1 MSELQLA
8 LTNTA
13 GISSV
18 ASFWVFVGSNAFGR
32 WQKTL
37 RKVAV
42 GVLIVG
48 FLALTIA
55 IIARGVEASRFP
67 LANLYESLLWFAWAI
82 MGGYLLL
89 SRAYDMKSLGWLA
102 SLTAAT
108 FFLYGSW
115 LPAGQHDIKPLVPA
129 LVSYWRQIH
138 VPPLIVS
145 YAMFFLAGLCA
156 FVQLWMSGRVRSVL
170 LSLAGLIA
178 AGSAIGLGT
187 FTSTDTYLL
196 QALFVGGSLAGV
208 GAAWWQLQSVN
219 KNVEN
224 DKRAELYDEVV
235 YRAIM
240 VGFPLLTIGI
250 ITGGLWA
257 NHAWGTY
264 WSWDP
269 KESMALVTWLSYAA
283 YIHLRIHHECSA
295 EKLSLVS
302 VAGMLLTLLTYL
314 GFNSLGFG
322 GLHSY
327 GRFKDSAQLP
337 VLRNITSEVSQ
348 IPHGLVSQYCLEKP
362 ESRSSADRKST

>member
-1 MSELQLA
+1 MSDLQLA

-18 ASFWVFVGSNAFGR
+18 ASFWVFVSGNAFSR
-32 WQKTL
+32 WQKRLVQVGT
-37 RKVAV
+37 
-42 GVLIVG
+42 GVLVIGV
-48 FLALTIA
+48 LALTSA
-55 IIARGVEASRFP
+55 IVMRGFEASRFP
-67 LANLYESLLWFAWAI
+67 LSNLYESLLWFAWAI
-82 MGGYLLL
+82 MAAYLFF
-89 SRAYDMKSLGWLA
+89 SRLYDIKHLGWLA
-102 SLTAAT
+102 SLAAAT

-115 LPAGQHDIKPLVPA
+115 LPAGQHEIKPLVPA

-145 YAMFFLAGLCA
+145 YAMFFLSGLA
-156 FVQLWMSGRVRSVL
+156 ALVQLWAAGRIK
-170 LSLAGLIA
+170 SLALCVAALATASTAIA
-178 AGSAIGLGT
+178 LGT
-187 FTSTDTYLL
+187 YTDTNSFIL
-196 QALFVGGSLAGV
+196 QGLFVGGSLAGIS
-208 GAAWWQLQSVN
+208 AAWWQIASTNSRVHN
-219 KNVEN
+219 E
-224 DKRAELYDEVV
+224 KRAELYDEVV

-283 YIHLRIHHECSA
+283 YIHLRVHHEVSA
-295 EKLSLVS
+295 EKLSLVA

-327 GRFKDSAQLP
+327 GRFKESASLAPAQHLP
-337 VLRNITSEVSQ
+337 VIGNEVGQRLTREFGAVDRLFSS
-348 IPHGLVSQYCLEKP
+348 VS
-362 ESRSSADRKST
+362 S

>member
-1 MSELQLA
+1 MSDLQLA

-18 ASFWVFVGSNAFGR
+18 ASFWVFVTGNAFSR
-32 WQKTL
+32 WQRRL
-37 RKVAV
+37 NQVGV
-42 GVLIVG
+42 GVLVVG
-48 FLALTIA
+48 VVALTTA
-55 IIARGVEASRFP
+55 IVMRGFEASRFP

-82 MGGYLLL
+82 MTAYLLL
-89 SRAYDMKSLGWLA
+89 SRHYEIKHLGWLA
-102 SLTAAT
+102 SLAAAT

-115 LPAGQHDIKPLVPA
+115 LPAGQHEIKPLVPA

-138 VPPLIVS
+138 VPPLIIS
-145 YAMFFLAGLCA
+145 YAMFFLSGLA
-156 FVQLWMSGRVRSVL
+156 AMVQLWNAGRVK
-170 LSLAGLIA
+170 SLALSIGALTTAVLAIA
-178 AGSAIGLGT
+178 LGT
-187 FTSTDTYLL
+187 YTDTNTFVL
-196 QALFVGGSLAGV
+196 QGLFVGGSLV
-208 GAAWWQLQSVN
+208 GMGTAWWQISQITTRVRH
-219 KNVEN
+219 EQ
-224 DKRAELYDEVV
+224 RAQLYDEVV

-283 YIHLRIHHECSA
+283 YIHLRIHHEVSA
-295 EKLSLVS
+295 EKLSLVA

-327 GRFKDSAQLP
+327 GRFKESACIQRHADSIVCAPRHSGVQT
-337 VLRNITSEVSQ
+337 VVRDAF
-348 IPHGLVSQYCLEKP
+348 
-362 ESRSSADRKST
+362 RDA

>member
-1 MSELQLA
+1 MSDFQIA

-18 ASFWVFVGSNAFGR
+18 ASFWMFVSSNAFSKWNSKLVKIGI
-32 WQKTL
+32 
-37 RKVAV
+37 
-42 GVLIVG
+42 GVMVVG
-48 FLALTIA
+48 FVALTIA
-55 IIARGVEASRFP
+55 IVMRGFESARFP
-67 LANLYESLLWFAWAI
+67 LSNLYESLLWFAWAI

-89 SRAYDMKSLGWLA
+89 GRWYDIKQVGWLA
-102 SLTAAT
+102 SLTAAV

-115 LPAGQHDIKPLVPA
+115 LPPSQHAITPLVPA

-138 VPPLIVS
+138 VPPLIIS
-145 YAMFFLAGLCA
+145 YALFFIAGLA
-156 FVQLWMSGRVRSVL
+156 SFVQLWSAGRLVSIA
-170 LSLAGLIA
+170 LSAAGLIA
-178 AGSAIGLGT
+178 AATAIGLGT
-187 FTSTDTYLL
+187 FTSTDTYVL
-196 QALFVGGSLAGV
+196 QALFVGGGIAGV
-208 GAAWWQLQSVN
+208 TTAWWQLGNIKQSAQN
-219 KNVEN
+219 A
-224 DKRAELYDEVV
+224 KRAEVYEEVV

-240 VGFPLLTIGI
+240 VGFPLLTIGV

-283 YIHLRIHHECSA
+283 YVHLRLHHECSA

-302 VAGMLLTLLTYL
+302 IAGMLLTLLTYL

-327 GRFKDSAQLP
+327 GRFKETSMHRDETIINTFYPRENPRTALKAAQ
-337 VLRNITSEVSQ
+337 RDDQKTS
-348 IPHGLVSQYCLEKP
+348 
-362 ESRSSADRKST
+362 